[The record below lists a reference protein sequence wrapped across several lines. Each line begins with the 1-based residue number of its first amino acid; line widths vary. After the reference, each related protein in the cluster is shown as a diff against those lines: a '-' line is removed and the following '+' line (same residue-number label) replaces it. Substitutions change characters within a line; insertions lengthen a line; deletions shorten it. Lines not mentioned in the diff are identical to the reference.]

1 MKNFYLETD
10 TVKLMDSILDELPR
24 LRKLDRGGM
33 LEVLSRF
40 PEDCRS
46 AVVRGER
53 VDLSGLDGGYTA
65 VVFAGV
71 GGSSIGGRLIM
82 DWLWEESK
90 IPLCLSRGCSL
101 PAYVDEGVLVF
112 VVSYSGDTEETLSML
127 QEAIDI
133 GAPVVTV
140 TSGGRM
146 AEISEEKGIPMI
158 PLPEGV
164 KPRAA
169 LPHQFLSLAVVL
181 HKLNLLGR
189 SWDELGEAFLTLE
202 TLRDEIRASVPV
214 ESNTAKRT
222 AARLVD
228 KVPLVYGSRLLEGVA
243 YRFGTQ
249 LNENSKVPSGSGS
262 FPEVFHNAVVGSEA
276 NRGLLSRLAM
286 VIFRDLGDSESVG
299 GKIDR
304 FIELFAPR
312 VGGVIELES
321 RGEGRLSRMMSLIYL
336 GDYISTYLGLL
347 YGIDPSS
354 NRSIDELKR
363 V

>member
-1 MKNFYLETD
+1 
-10 TVKLMDSILDELPR
+10 
-24 LRKLDRGGM
+24 
-33 LEVLSRF
+33 
-40 PEDCRS
+40 
-46 AVVRGER
+46 
-53 VDLSGLDGGYTA
+53 
-65 VVFAGV
+65 
-71 GGSSIGGRLIM
+71 
-82 DWLWEESK
+82 
-90 IPLCLSRGCSL
+90 
-101 PAYVDEGVLVF
+101 VDEGVLVF
-112 VVSYSGDTEETLSML
+112 SVSYSGDTEETLSML